1 METIDDIIQNMQGD
15 LQNYEDEVPFSLFA
29 EYAERLRRANRR
41 DWLIIRQDCWEPT
54 VAIVSNV
61 TNADDP
67 GDTIEASIYEDDG
80 DLELASGGSAYGKSI
95 FLDRDRAFALRE
107 ILDAYIAGRF
117 EQHIKEIV

>member
-41 DWLIIRQDCWEPT
+41 DWLIIRQDCLEPT

-80 DLELASGGSAYGKSI
+80 DLELAVYGKSI